1 MRIAVAP
8 IRAPHDHTPERF
20 HPISLPTMPMPPI
33 RFLRRALLVS
43 CLSVVLAPPVRAQT
57 PAVRQ
62 WRQAHEHALLREYI
76 GFLSLPN
83 VARDREDVR
92 LNADSLMEMMRR
104 RGLQPRLL
112 QADDAPPAVYGEW
125 TVPGATRTI
134 VLYAH
139 YDGQPT
145 DSAAWH
151 GSHPWRPVFRTARL
165 DGGGTIVPL
174 PAEGQPID
182 PEWRLYARS
191 ASDDKAGVMAILAA
205 VDAMRANGMA
215 PTSSL
220 KLFFEGEEEAGSPHL
235 GAILRAHADLL
246 RADAWIIADGPV
258 HQSGLKQV
266 VFGVRGDVNVDLTVY
281 GPLRPLHSGH
291 YGNWAPNPAMLLA
304 ELLATMKDDAGRVA
318 IAGWYD
324 DVRPLGP
331 AEQEALRAMPAYDRE
346 LMAEL
351 GIAAPEGG
359 GRSLGELIALPS
371 LNVNGFESGG
381 IAAGARNVI
390 PTEATAVLDL
400 RLVLGNDVQRQTG
413 RLMDHVRAQ
422 GYHVLDREPTPDE
435 RRAHARIARV
445 RVRPGGYNAERTPME
460 LPISRAVLRAVQTTT
475 PEPVVGVPT
484 LGGSLPL
491 SIISEALG
499 TRTLT
504 VPLVNHDNNQHA
516 EDENLR
522 LQNLWDGI
530 ETMVAVMT
538 MER

>member
-1 MRIAVAP
+1 MRQHLPRSRRADRIPHPVR
-8 IRAPHDHTPERF
+8 IR
-20 HPISLPTMPMPPI
+20 MPRI
-33 RFLRRALLVS
+33 RHLRRAAAAMAF
-43 CLSVVLAPPVRAQT
+43 LSAVLSPPVVAQS

-62 WRQAHEHALLREYI
+62 WRQAHEHAILREYA

-83 VARDREDVR
+83 VARDRDDIR
-92 LNADSLMEMMRR
+92 HNADSLVAMMRR
-104 RGLQPRLL
+104 RGLEPRLL
-112 QADDAPPAVYGEW
+112 EVEDAPPAVYGEW
-125 TVPGATRTI
+125 IVPGATRTI

-151 GSHPWRPVFRTARL
+151 GSHPWRPVLRTARL
-165 DGGGTIVPL
+165 DRGGEIVPL
-174 PAEGQPID
+174 PAEGAPID

-191 ASDDKAGVMAILAA
+191 ASDDKAGVMAILSA

-215 PTSSL
+215 PTSNL
-220 KLFFEGEEEAGSPHL
+220 KFFFEGEEEAGSPHL
-235 GAILRAHADLL
+235 GALVRRHAELL

-266 VFGVRGDVNVDLTVY
+266 VYGVRGDVNVDLTVY

-304 ELLATMKDDAGRVA
+304 ELLATMKDDAGRVR

-324 DVRPLGP
+324 DVQPLGP
-331 AEQEALRAMPAYDRE
+331 GELEALRAMPAYDRE

-400 RLVLGNDVQRQTG
+400 RLVLGNDIHRQAD
-413 RLMDHVRAQ
+413 RLIAHIRAQ
-422 GYHVLDREPTPDE
+422 GYHVLEGEPTPDE

-445 RVRPGGYNAERTPME
+445 RVRPGGYNAERTPMD
-460 LPISRAVLRAVQTTT
+460 LPVSRAVLRAVQSTTAD
-475 PEPVVGVPT
+475 PVVAVPT

-499 TRTLT
+499 TRTIT
-504 VPLVNHDNNQHA
+504 VPVVNHDNNQHA

>member
-1 MRIAVAP
+1 MRRIP
-8 IRAPHDHTPERF
+8 F
-20 HPISLPTMPMPPI
+20 
-33 RFLRRALLVS
+33 RRAAAMAF
-43 CLSVVLAPPVRAQT
+43 LSLVLAPPVRAQS
-57 PAVRQ
+57 PAIRQ
-62 WRQAHEHALLREYI
+62 WRQANEHAILREFV

-83 VARDREDVR
+83 VARDRDDIR
-92 LNADSLMEMMRR
+92 LNADSLMAMMRR
-104 RGLQPRLL
+104 RGLEPRLL
-112 QADDAPPAVYGEW
+112 ESGDAPPAVYGEW
-125 TVPGATRTI
+125 RVPGATRTL

-165 DGGGTIVPL
+165 DRGGRIVPL
-174 PAEGQPID
+174 PAEGQSID

-191 ASDDKAGVMAILAA
+191 ASDDKAGVMAILSA
-205 VDAMRANGMA
+205 VDAMRASGMA
-215 PTSSL
+215 PTSNL
-220 KLFFEGEEEAGSPHL
+220 KIFFEGEEEAGSPHL
-235 GAILRAHADLL
+235 GDILRAHAELL

-258 HQSGLKQV
+258 HPSGAKQV
-266 VFGVRGDVNVDLTVY
+266 VYGVRGDVNVDVTVY
-281 GPLRPLHSGH
+281 GPIRPLHSGH
-291 YGNWAPNPAMLLA
+291 YGNWAPNPAMRLA
-304 ELLATMKDDAGRVA
+304 ELLASMKDDDGRVT

-324 DVRPLGP
+324 DVQPLGP
-331 AEQEALRAMPAYDRE
+331 AEREALAAMPANDGA

-351 GIAAPEGG
+351 GLAAVEGG
-359 GRSLGELIALPS
+359 GLSLGELIAQPS

-400 RLVLGNDVQRQTG
+400 RLVAGNDVRRQTD
-413 RLMDHVRAQ
+413 RLLAHVRAQ
-422 GYHVLDREPTPDE
+422 GYHVLDREPTPEE
-435 RRAHARIARV
+435 RLAHPRIARV
-445 RVRPGGYNAERTPME
+445 RVRPGGYNAERTPMD
-460 LPISRAVLRAVQTTT
+460 LPISRAVLRAVQSTVA
-475 PEPVVGVPT
+475 EPVIAVPT

-499 TRTLT
+499 TRTIT

-530 ETMVAVMT
+530 ETMAAVMT